1 MIDYARSDT
10 HYLLNIYDHL
20 RNALL
25 QMSSRPSTPQPDATL
40 GETSG
45 TQTEGGASTP
55 RQNPQA
61 ALRKVLDLS
70 AETALKLYE
79 REEYMDNG
87 TGTGG
92 WKSLLRKSLPKD
104 SEDSVEAAVMIAL
117 HKWRDNIAREL
128 DESPL

>member
-20 RNALL
+20 RNSLL
-25 QMSSRPSTPQPDATL
+25 EMSSRPSTPQPETL
-40 GETSG
+40 TTEFTSLLDV
-45 TQTEGGASTP
+45 P

-61 ALRKVLDLS
+61 ALRKTLELS

-79 REEYMDNG
+79 REEYRPDG
-87 TGTGG
+87 YGVSG
-92 WKSLLRKSLPKD
+92 WRSLLRKSLPKD
-104 SEDSVEAAVMIAL
+104 SEDTIEAAVLIAL
-117 HKWRDNIAREL
+117 HKWRDGKAREM

>member
-20 RNALL
+20 RNSLL
-25 QMSSRPSTPQPDATL
+25 EMSSRPSTPQPETL
-40 GETSG
+40 TTESTSLLDV
-45 TQTEGGASTP
+45 P

-61 ALRKVLDLS
+61 ALRKTLELS

-79 REEYMDNG
+79 REEYRPDG
-87 TGTGG
+87 YGVSG
-92 WKSLLRKSLPKD
+92 WRSLLRKSLPKD
-104 SEDSVEAAVMIAL
+104 SEDTIEAAVLIAL
-117 HKWRDNIAREL
+117 HKWRDGKAREM